1 MVDALEALGTEA
13 LYVQADLSDASA
25 CADVVQQADARF
37 GRIDGLVNC
46 AAATTRSSWEEATVE
61 HMDFIYR
68 LNFRAPFLLTQA
80 VYKIMKREGG
90 GGSIVNI
97 GSVNG
102 HGGISILP
110 MYSSKKGAE
119 LASEQQA
126 RGHGHLHALCCIRQC
141 ALTPA
146 ASGSL
151 LPLST
156 SEHHDENAAFAFRH
170 DRGVNC
176 IAVGWMAT
184 PAEHEVMTKYHA
196 KPSTWLRCRR
206 SHFMGRILPR
216 DIAKMAVHLLS
227 MMRRCRQQVWLTS
240 MSSTWPLTEGLIV
253 GFDPIF
259 LFEFESNSGLSYAF
273 P

>member
-1 MVDALEALGTEA
+1 MSQRKRKAVQPASADDDEAFKRPRCSGKVVLVTGGTQGLGEAIALLLAREGCVGICICGRNAANGKRVVDALEALGTEA

-25 CADVVQQADARF
+25 CTDVVQQADARF

-110 MYSSKKGAE
+110 MYSSMKGASE
-119 LASEQQA
+119 LASERRACVA
-126 RGHGHLHALCCIRQC
+126 RPSACSFCCIQ
-141 ALTPA
+141 
-146 ASGSL
+146 
-151 LPLST
+151 
-156 SEHHDENAAFAFRH
+156 N
-170 DRGVNC
+170 
-176 IAVGWMAT
+176 
-184 PAEHEVMTKYHA
+184 
-196 KPSTWLRCRR
+196 
-206 SHFMGRILPR
+206 
-216 DIAKMAVHLLS
+216 VH
-227 MMRRCRQQVWLTS
+227 
-240 MSSTWPLTEGLIV
+240 
-253 GFDPIF
+253 
-259 LFEFESNSGLSYAF
+259 
-273 P
+273 